1 MNGSPPD
8 DSPPHGS
15 PPDDSPITLGDRWSY
30 DWAARKKPAIH
41 PLRTPAG
48 HVLTRMSPPD
58 HPWHRALWFTIKYV
72 NEENFWEEAPPY
84 GVLRH
89 EGRPTVAGPD
99 DAGRTSITGT
109 LRWVRPDKSSV
120 AFTERR
126 RLTHVPL
133 PPSGQGVD
141 AYAIDLDTTLAAAAE
156 TTIRSEPF
164 TTWGGYGGLSV
175 RGRPDW
181 HDTRLLLADGSVHDR
196 VIAERS
202 PWCDLSGPLGSDV
215 GDEGDDAVG
224 GLAIL
229 DHQGNPRHPVPW
241 YGSTRAATYGDEGW
255 SNFLNAA
262 FLFEEPL
269 TLAAGERLRV
279 RHRVVVH
286 DGWWDVDRV
295 GEAHDAWVNE
305 AKDRT
310 GGRHGVGRG

>member
-1 MNGSPPD
+1 MNGPTTTAPTVA
-8 DSPPHGS
+8 G
-15 PPDDSPITLGDRWSY
+15 TTVTFGDRWSY
-30 DWAARKKPAIH
+30 DWAARKRPAIH

-48 HVLTRMSPPD
+48 HELTRMSPPD

-72 NEENFWEEAPPY
+72 NEENFWEEVPPY

-89 EGRPTVAGPD
+89 DAEPTVQGPD
-99 DAGRTSITGT
+99 EAGRSTLTGT
-109 LRWVRPDKSSV
+109 LTWVRPDRESV
-120 AFTERR
+120 ALTERR

-133 PPSGQGVD
+133 PTGDAAGEPGAG
-141 AYAIDLDTTLAAAAE
+141 AYAIDFDTTLTAAGR

-175 RGRPDW
+175 RGRADW
-181 HDTRLLLADGSVHDR
+181 HDTRLLLADGASHER

-202 PWCDLSGPLGSDV
+202 PWCDLSGPIG
-215 GDEGDDAVG
+215 EGDDAVG

-229 DHQGNPRHPVPW
+229 DHPGNPRHPVPW

-262 FLFEEPL
+262 FLFEEPM
-269 TLAAGERLRV
+269 TLAAGERLRI

-286 DGWWDVDRV
+286 DGWWDAERV
-295 GEAHDAWVNE
+295 GAAHDAWVGE
-305 AKDRT
+305 PQTGTDRSERD
-310 GGRHGVGRG
+310 GD